1 LLVFGITRVV
11 RFNMLGYFLVVAGTS
26 LVAASAKLVSQP
38 DGFYR
43 GNGYAVLLILAGLLA
58 WPLAAWN
65 TRAREEV

>member
-1 LLVFGITRVV
+1 VV

-26 LVAASAKLVSQP
+26 LLAAAAKLVSEP
-38 DGFYR
+38 DGFYC

-65 TRAREEV
+65 ARTARERV